1 MPECG
6 LCAFSCTVL
15 PAGGT
20 SSCFPANVA
29 SMGAVP
35 QLRTFQ
41 GQLSK
46 TVSGHGRPLVPSLL
60 FVAGRSQ
67 SLSSATAHTWGSRP
81 GLCHSCE
88 RCDMI
93 LLSVTCDLY
102 SNLVPKGLTDLQNL
116 LPLAPPHKRKEPV
129 PKHFSVFPTASSL
142 LCFAFPD
149 LAGLRDGS

>member
-20 SSCFPANVA
+20 SSCFPASVA
-29 SMGAVP
+29 SMGAIP
-35 QLRTFQ
+35 QLHTFQ

-46 TVSGHGRPLVPSLL
+46 TVGGHGQPLVPSLL

-67 SLSSATAHTWGSRP
+67 SLSGAPAHTWGSRP

-88 RCDMI
+88 IHGMI

-102 SNLVPKGLTDLQNL
+102 NNLVPKGLTDLQNL

-129 PKHFSVFPTASSL
+129 PKHLSAFPTASPL

-149 LAGLRDGS
+149 LAGYRDGS